1 MCTLLLNDLSK
12 TARPVAA
19 VRHFARDVSQKYL
32 RQLQWQLRRMDVM
45 ASMAAITAAAVVAKL
60 FVSGHVWRCT
70 DNVLGHFR
78 SYDDEHKSTDID

>member
-1 MCTLLLNDLSK
+1 M
-12 TARPVAA
+12 AA

-60 FVSGHVWRCT
+60 FVSGHVWRFT
-70 DNVLGHFR
+70 DNVLGHCR
-78 SYDDEHKSTDID
+78 LYRYENQSV